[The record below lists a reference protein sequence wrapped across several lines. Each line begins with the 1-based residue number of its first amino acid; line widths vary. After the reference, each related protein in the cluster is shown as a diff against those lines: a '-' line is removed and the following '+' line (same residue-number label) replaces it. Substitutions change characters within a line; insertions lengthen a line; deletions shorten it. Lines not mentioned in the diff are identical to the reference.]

1 MEITF
6 DKKDPDISI
15 IHLKGD
21 LDYHA
26 SADLREKMASFLS
39 EKPKKIL
46 LDMSKVNYI
55 DSSGI
60 AAFVE
65 TSRKVKSIGSKI
77 VFHSLTSNVKSVF
90 ELAKLHL
97 FFQLAESEECA
108 IQQLS

>member
-6 DKKDPDISI
+6 TKKDPDISVVS
-15 IHLKGD
+15 LKGD

-26 SADLREKMASFLS
+26 SSDLREKISSFLA

-46 LDMSKVNYI
+46 LDMSEVNYI

-65 TSRKVKSIGSKI
+65 TSRNAKSIGAKI
-77 VFHSLTSNVKSVF
+77 VFHSLTNSVKNVF

-97 FFQLAESEECA
+97 FFQIAESEESA
-108 IQQLS
+108 IQQFS